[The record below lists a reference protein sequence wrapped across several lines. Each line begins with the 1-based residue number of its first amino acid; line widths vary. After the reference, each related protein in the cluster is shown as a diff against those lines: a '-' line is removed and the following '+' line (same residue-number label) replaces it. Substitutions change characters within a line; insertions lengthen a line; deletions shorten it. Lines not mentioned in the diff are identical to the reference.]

1 MPLLAN
7 MSIRRK
13 QTLIIMGTSSVVLLL
28 ACAAFSIYEVI
39 TFRKAMVQNL
49 STLAEMV
56 GDNTAAALDFNDA
69 QSARGTLS
77 ALHAEPSIIGACVYT
92 KEGRVFASYN
102 RTNDSMMFA
111 PRTLQT
117 NGHAFQGQRLTLSRP
132 IVHLGETVGIIYL
145 ESDMQALYSKLT
157 RYAGIVGL
165 VFAASV
171 LIAFV
176 LSNRL
181 QRLVSGPIRQLAQV
195 TRSVALE
202 KNYGL
207 RASKQSNDELGQLVD
222 GFNEMLTQIQARDA
236 ALQTARDSLESRVRE
251 RTAELAA
258 ANQSLV
264 AEIAE
269 RKRAE
274 ESLRLL
280 GSAVEQAEDSIYITD
295 AQFDQPDSILLFVNP
310 AFTKMT
316 GYTAQEVQG
325 KTPRILYGERTD
337 TAILARLRA
346 ALSRGEAFHGE
357 LINYRKDG
365 SEFQAEM
372 HVAPIRDA
380 KGAITHFVSI
390 KRDVTERRRFEERL
404 FQSQKMETVGKLAGG
419 VAHEFNS
426 IMTAILGHSEL
437 LLFDLPEGNPLRK
450 SASEIHHAADRAAI
464 LTRQL
469 LAYGRKQMLQ
479 ADVLDLN
486 TVLAGMENTLR
497 HIAGR
502 DVDVHIAPSA
512 GPKLVK
518 ADPGQI
524 EQVIVNIVMNAADA
538 MPHGGKLTLETAE
551 TFLDQQYVS
560 RFADLKPGEYVMVAI
575 TDTGAG
581 MSEAVKARLFE
592 PFFTTKEVG
601 KGTGLGLAT
610 CHGIIKQS
618 DGHINVYS
626 EPGRGATFKIY
637 LPKVR
642 LEVKPA
648 GPPLKSPGMPR
659 GTETILLVED
669 DPALRQMAATLLER
683 LGYTLLTA
691 GNGLEALNVTHQQT
705 TGRID
710 LLFTDVVMPHMSG
723 KELADRVRSLYPQTK
738 ILFTSAYTENAF
750 SHQGVLQPGI
760 ALLQKPFTPSALAA
774 KVREVLDSEKAAA
787 ARQ

>member
-1 MPLLAN
+1 
-7 MSIRRK
+7 
-13 QTLIIMGTSSVVLLL
+13 
-28 ACAAFSIYEVI
+28 
-39 TFRKAMVQNL
+39 
-49 STLAEMV
+49 
-56 GDNTAAALDFNDA
+56 
-69 QSARGTLS
+69 
-77 ALHAEPSIIGACVYT
+77 
-92 KEGRVFASYN
+92 
-102 RTNDSMMFA
+102 
-111 PRTLQT
+111 
-117 NGHAFQGQRLTLSRP
+117 
-132 IVHLGETVGIIYL
+132 
-145 ESDMQALYSKLT
+145 
-157 RYAGIVGL
+157 
-165 VFAASV
+165 
-171 LIAFV
+171 
-176 LSNRL
+176 
-181 QRLVSGPIRQLAQV
+181 
-195 TRSVALE
+195 
-202 KNYGL
+202 L